1 MSDAPP
7 VAETVS
13 GMTLA
18 RLWPIALALW
28 PKLGAAL
35 VDALVGALFKALVEA
50 LPAFFGG
57 VASSA
62 WLILASNLKADSS
75 VTVVA
80 ACELDGAF
88 TDVESVFNAA
98 TANAAAFDSLWTM
111 ATELLEALCAST
123 I

>member
-13 GMTLA
+13 LMTLA

-28 PKLGAAL
+28 PKPGAAF
-35 VDALVGALFKALVEA
+35 VGGLVGALFKALVEA

-57 VASSA
+57 VAISA

-75 VTVVA
+75 VPGAA

-88 TDVESVFNAA
+88 ADVESVFNAA
-98 TANAAAFDSLWTM
+98 TADAAALDSLWTM
-111 ATELLEALCAST
+111 ATELFATLCAST

>member
-1 MSDAPP
+1 M
-7 VAETVS
+7 
-13 GMTLA
+13 A
-18 RLWPIALALW
+18 RLWPIALALALW
-28 PKLGAAL
+28 PKPGVAFVGAL
-35 VDALVGALFKALVEA
+35 VCALVGPLVGTPVGALVEA
-50 LPAFFGG
+50 LLALFGG

-75 VTVVA
+75 VPGAA

-98 TANAAAFDSLWTM
+98 TADAAAFDSLWTM
-111 ATELLEALCAST
+111 ATELFATLCAST